1 MHVRADGAHAV
12 HDSGAEGYQSKDG
25 KERQVTYMEFAE
37 RVRACIYAKNMTITE
52 FARRAKIG
60 ETTVYAWFEGD
71 NYPNTKTLMSAADV
85 LGTHPNY
92 LLGYDDDPVRP
103 KRRKDK

>member
-1 MHVRADGAHAV
+1 M
-12 HDSGAEGYQSKDG
+12 
-25 KERQVTYMEFAE
+25 TYMEFAE

-60 ETTVYAWFEGD
+60 ETTVYAWFEGG

-103 KRRKDK
+103 RGGTNMNEAFIVIVLAAFLFGVIMGLCLGKANK

>member
-1 MHVRADGAHAV
+1 M
-12 HDSGAEGYQSKDG
+12 
-25 KERQVTYMEFAE
+25 TYVEFAE

-60 ETTVYAWFEGD
+60 KTTVYAWFEGGD
-71 NYPNTKTLMSAADV
+71 YPNTKTLMSAADV

-103 KRRKDK
+103 KRRNKK